1 MSIDPQKMMKMAAQ
15 MQADMARAQEE
26 LAAAEVTG
34 TAGGGM
40 VTATMSGSG
49 ELRAVKIDPQ
59 AVDPDDVELLEDM
72 VVAAIAEAKKNAD
85 ALQQQL
91 MGGITQGINL
101 PGF

>member
-1 MSIDPQKMMKMAAQ
+1 MAK
-15 MQADMARAQEE
+15 AQED

-40 VTATMSGSG
+40 VTATLSGSG
-49 ELRAVKIDPQ
+49 EIKAVKIDPQ
-59 AVDPDDVELLEDM
+59 AVDPEDVELLEDM
-72 VVAAIAEAKKNAD
+72 IVAAITEAKKNAD

-91 MGGITQGINL
+91 MGGITQGIKL

>member
-1 MSIDPQKMMKMAAQ
+1 VNQQQMMRQIQK

-26 LAAAEVTG
+26 LAASEVTG

-40 VTATMSGSG
+40 VTATMTGSG

>member
-1 MSIDPQKMMKMAAQ
+1 MNQQQMMRQLQK

-26 LAAAEVTG
+26 LAATEVTG

-40 VTATMSGSG
+40 VSATMSGNG

-59 AVDPDDVELLEDM
+59 AVDPEDVELLEDM
-72 VVAAIAEAKKNAD
+72 VVAAVAEAKKNAD

-91 MGGITQGINL
+91 MGAATSGIKL

>member
-1 MSIDPQKMMKMAAQ
+1 MNQQQMMRQLQK

-26 LAAAEVTG
+26 LAASEVTG

-49 ELRAVKIDPQ
+49 ELKAVKIDPQ

-72 VVAAIAEAKKNAD
+72 VVAAVAEAKKSAD

-91 MGGITQGINL
+91 MGGVTQGINL

>member
-1 MSIDPQKMMKMAAQ
+1 VNQQQMMRQLQK

-26 LAAAEVTG
+26 LAASEVTG

-49 ELRAVKIDPQ
+49 ELKAVKIDPQ

-72 VVAAIAEAKKNAD
+72 VVAAVAEAKKSAD

-91 MGGITQGINL
+91 MGGVTQGINL

>member
-1 MSIDPQKMMKMAAQ
+1 MNQQQMMRQIQK

-40 VTATMSGSG
+40 VTATMTGSG

>member
-1 MSIDPQKMMKMAAQ
+1 MNQQQMMRQLQK

-49 ELRAVKIDPQ
+49 ELKAIKIDPQ
-59 AVDPDDVELLEDM
+59 AVDPEDVELLEDM
-72 VVAAIAEAKKNAD
+72 VVAAVAEAKKNAD

>member
-1 MSIDPQKMMKMAAQ
+1 MNQQQMMRQLQK

-26 LAAAEVTG
+26 LGGVRGARAPPAAAWSP
-34 TAGGGM
+34 
-40 VTATMSGSG
+40 ATMSGSG
-49 ELRAVKIDPQ
+49 ELKAVKIDPQ

-91 MGGITQGINL
+91 MGGVTQGINL

>member
-1 MSIDPQKMMKMAAQ
+1 MNQQQMMRQIQK

-26 LAAAEVTG
+26 LAASEVTG

-40 VTATMSGSG
+40 VTATMTGSG

-72 VVAAIAEAKKNAD
+72 VVAAVAEAKKSAD

-91 MGGITQGINL
+91 MGGVTQGINL

>member
-1 MSIDPQKMMKMAAQ
+1 MNQQQMMRQIQK

-26 LAAAEVTG
+26 LAASEVTG

-40 VTATMSGSG
+40 VTATMTGSG

>member
-1 MSIDPQKMMKMAAQ
+1 VNQQQMMRQIQK
-15 MQADMARAQEE
+15 MQADMAKAQED

-40 VTATMSGSG
+40 VTATLSGSG
-49 ELRAVKIDPQ
+49 EVKAVKIDPQ

-72 VVAAIAEAKKNAD
+72 VVAAITEAKKNAD

-91 MGGITQGINL
+91 MGGITQGIKL

>member
-1 MSIDPQKMMKMAAQ
+1 MNQQQMMRQIQK
-15 MQADMARAQEE
+15 MQADMAKAQED

-40 VTATMSGSG
+40 VTAPLSGSG
-49 ELRAVKIDPQ
+49 EIKAVKIDPQ

>member
-1 MSIDPQKMMKMAAQ
+1 VNQQQMMRQLQK

-40 VTATMSGSG
+40 VSATMSGSG

-59 AVDPDDVELLEDM
+59 AVDPEDVELLEDM
-72 VVAAIAEAKKNAD
+72 VVAAVAEAKKNAD

-91 MGGITQGINL
+91 MGAATSGIKL

>member
-1 MSIDPQKMMKMAAQ
+1 VNQQQMMRQLQK

-26 LAAAEVTG
+26 LAASEVTG

-49 ELRAVKIDPQ
+49 ELKGVKIDPQ

-72 VVAAIAEAKKNAD
+72 VVAAVAEAKKSAD

-91 MGGITQGINL
+91 MGGVTQGINL

>member
-1 MSIDPQKMMKMAAQ
+1 MNQQQMMRQLQK

-34 TAGGGM
+34 TAGGDM
-40 VTATMSGSG
+40 VSATMSGNG
-49 ELRAVKIDPQ
+49 ELRAVKINPQ
-59 AVDPDDVELLEDM
+59 AVDPEDVELLEDM
-72 VVAAIAEAKKNAD
+72 VVAAVAEAKKNAD

-91 MGGITQGINL
+91 MGAATSGIKL

>member
-1 MSIDPQKMMKMAAQ
+1 MNQQQMMRQLQK

-40 VTATMSGSG
+40 VTGDDVRGNG

-59 AVDPDDVELLEDM
+59 AVDPEDVELLEDM
-72 VVAAIAEAKKNAD
+72 VVAAVAEAKKNAD

-91 MGGITQGINL
+91 MGAATSGIKL

>member
-1 MSIDPQKMMKMAAQ
+1 MNQQQMMRQIQK
-15 MQADMARAQEE
+15 MQADMAKAQEE

-40 VTATMSGSG
+40 VTATLSGSG
-49 ELRAVKIDPQ
+49 EIKAVKIDPQ

-72 VVAAIAEAKKNAD
+72 VVAAITEAKKNAD

-91 MGGITQGINL
+91 MGGITQGIKL

>member
-1 MSIDPQKMMKMAAQ
+1 VNQQQMMRQIQK

-40 VTATMSGSG
+40 VTATMTGSG

>member
-1 MSIDPQKMMKMAAQ
+1 MNQQQMMRQIQK